1 LLGTTLVCVID
12 DDDSVRKALVE
23 LITSMGYRC
32 SGYKSA
38 EAVLSSGEADVA
50 ACIVTDIHMPGLD
63 GFALIRELDSRGSRA
78 GVIVITGRSEEHLK
92 GRALDAGAICF
103 LRKPLRAD
111 ALVRAITLSS
121 QKTE

>member
-1 LLGTTLVCVID
+1 LLGTTLVCVLD

-32 SGYKSA
+32 SGYESV
-38 EAVLSSGEADVA
+38 EAILSSGDADVA

-63 GFALIRELDSRGSRA
+63 GFALMRELGSRGCKA
-78 GVIVITGRSEEHLK
+78 GVIAITGRSEGHLER
-92 GRALDAGAICF
+92 RALDAGAICF

-111 ALVRAITLSS
+111 ALARAITLS
-121 QKTE
+121 QRTE